1 MATGWSD
8 IITAA
13 MQIIDDI
20 NWRDQLA
27 ISPAQFYRAKSEA
40 VLFSMPLLKRPPE
53 LLQYLQNGMT
63 APSYGDYEWISTEE
77 STGAVTVVET
87 GMKGFDLCSISQR
100 SADGLD
106 YFPYTLAAY
115 NADTGEVTFPVQ
127 TKAGIEYSIDFYT
140 DGEFQ
145 DLTPTQIRLF
155 ALAVAVTWDDKFQ
168 RDWLSDTMKLRDASF
183 DTVNENNYMRQTNE
197 RFIVNKTAFEDELRA
212 YEQLCAYSHVVGYL
226 NPKVSLL

>member
-27 ISPAQFYRAKSEA
+27 ISPAQFYRAKSET
-40 VLFSMPLLKRPPE
+40 VQFSLPLLNRPPE
-53 LLQYLQNGMT
+53 FLQYLQEGME
-63 APSYGDYEWISTEE
+63 APSYADYEWTSTEE
-77 STGAVTVVET
+77 STGAATVVET
-87 GMKGFDLCSISQR
+87 GMTGFALCSVSQR
-100 SADGLD
+100 SADGFD
-106 YFPYTLAAY
+106 YFPYTIVAY
-115 NADTGEVTFPVQ
+115 DAETGTVTFPVQ
-127 TKAGIEYSIDFYT
+127 TAAGIEYSIDFYT
-140 DGEFQ
+140 DGSFP
-145 DLTPTQIRLF
+145 DLTPTQMRLF

-197 RFIVNKTAFEDELRA
+197 RFLANKTAFNDELRD
-212 YEQLCAYSHVVGYL
+212 YEQYCAYANVVGYSKKQIL
-226 NPKVSLL
+226 R